1 MFGTTAPLR
10 AAILDVLPDRPF
22 HLVLWDGTR
31 VPSSSGSGPTFLV
44 KSPQAIAHVL
54 RAPGELGIGRAYVTG
69 ALDVDDIDAAMQLVD
84 EWQEPEIDVRAR
96 LRLMAAGVGAMGLV
110 RPPRRPASELV
121 LRGRRHTIGRDAR
134 AVRHHYDVANEF
146 FALFLDESMTY
157 SCAIFSRGADTL
169 EAAQEAKR
177 ELVCTKLALTP
188 GQRVLDV
195 GCGWGSFAIHAAARH
210 GVQVVGITL
219 SEPQARLARERAQ
232 AAGVG
237 DRVEIRVMD
246 YRELPDERFDAI
258 ASIGMVEH
266 VGENQIDAYA
276 RTLARLLKPGGRLLN
291 HGIAYLSHTDTDAG
305 DFSERYVWPDA
316 APLQL
321 SRVLGALERA
331 GFVTRHVEDFQS
343 DYARTLAH
351 WTARL
356 DEHLD
361 EALALVGPERLRV
374 WRLYLRAARIGFETG
389 FTSVYQARCELA
401 GALGPPGIAMAE
413 AP

>member
-1 MFGTTAPLR
+1 MLGTTGPLR
-10 AAILDVLPDRPF
+10 AAIREALPERPF
-22 HLVLWDGTR
+22 HLAFWDGTR
-31 VPSSSGSGPTFLV
+31 VPSSSGAGPTFLIR
-44 KSPQAIAHVL
+44 SPRAIAHVL

-69 ALDVDDIDAAMQLVD
+69 WLDVDDIDAAMQLVD
-84 EWQEPEIDVRAR
+84 EWQEPEIDLRTRA
-96 LRLMAAGVGAMGLV
+96 RLMAAAVRAMGLV

-121 LRGRRHTIGRDAR
+121 LRGRRHTVGRDAR

-146 FALFLDESMTY
+146 FALFLDQSMTY
-157 SCAIFSRGADTL
+157 SCAIFSRGAETL
-169 EAAQEAKR
+169 EAAQEAKL

-195 GCGWGSFAIHAAARH
+195 GCGWGSFAVHAASRH
-210 GVQVVGITL
+210 GVRVVGITL
-219 SEPQARLARERAQ
+219 SEPQARLARERAE
-232 AAGVG
+232 AAGVA

-246 YRELPDERFDAI
+246 YRELPAERFDAI

-276 RTLARLLKPGGRLLN
+276 QTLARLLAPGGRLLN

-343 DYARTLAH
+343 DYARTLAE

-356 DEHLD
+356 DENLD
-361 EALALVGPERLRV
+361 EGLALVGPERLRV

-401 GALGPPGIAMAE
+401 VAPGAGSG
-413 AP
+413 